1 MDVALLCSIIVCII
15 GILTFITGISSRA
28 KGDGAVVQKVD
39 QALVGISELKQ
50 ELREMKGN
58 EQSLEL
64 LVRGHDEQIKLLRT
78 MVTESNANTQA
89 LLTIMQILKDL
100 DLKE

>member
-1 MDVALLCSIIVCII
+1 MDIALLCSIIVCLI
-15 GILTFITGISSRA
+15 GVFTFIVGIASRA

-50 ELREMKGN
+50 DLREMKGN
-58 EQSLEL
+58 EKSLEL
-64 LVRGHDEQIKLLRT
+64 LVKGHDEQIKLLRT
-78 MVTESNANTQA
+78 MITESNANTQA
-89 LLTIMQILKDL
+89 LLTIMQVLR

>member
-1 MDVALLCSIIVCII
+1 MDVALLCSIIVCIM
-15 GILTFITGISSRA
+15 GILAFIAGISGRA

-89 LLTIMQILKDL
+89 LLTIMQVLKDL
-100 DLKE
+100 TE

>member
-15 GILTFITGISSRA
+15 GILTFIAGISSRA

-50 ELREMKGN
+50 ELRDMKGN

>member
-1 MDVALLCSIIVCII
+1 M
-15 GILTFITGISSRA
+15 
-28 KGDGAVVQKVD
+28 VQKVD

-50 ELREMKGN
+50 ELRDMKGN

-89 LLTIMQILKDL
+89 LLTIMQVLKDL
-100 DLKE
+100 KE